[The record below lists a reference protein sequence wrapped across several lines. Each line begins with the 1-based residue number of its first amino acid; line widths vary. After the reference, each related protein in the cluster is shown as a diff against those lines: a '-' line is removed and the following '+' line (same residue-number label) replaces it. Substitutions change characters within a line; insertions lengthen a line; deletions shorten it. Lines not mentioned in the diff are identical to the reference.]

1 MKKIAIMQP
10 YFFPYLGYFSLI
22 KSVDQH
28 VIYDDVQFI
37 KGGWINR
44 NYVLINRQ
52 KSLFSIRLSKAGA
65 NRLINEIE
73 IIDDFLKFQKM
84 LRMAYGKAPY
94 KKPVLD
100 LVARICAYQN
110 KNLAAF
116 VGNSLREI
124 VAYLNIRSPLVFSS
138 LIKKGN
144 AKTAQDKVIA
154 ICRELQATIYIN
166 SIGGQS
172 LYDGASFSRQGIEL
186 QFIQAKPV
194 TYMQFGKAFVPNLSI
209 IDALMF
215 NSVENVRAMLDAFE
229 LINANASCAL
239 PN

>member
-52 KSLFSIRLSKAGA
+52 KNLFSIRLRKAGA
-65 NRLINEIE
+65 NRLINQIE

-100 LVARICAYQN
+100 LVARICAYPN

-124 VAYLNIRSPLVFSS
+124 VEYLNIRNSLVFSS

-144 AKTAQDKVIA
+144 AQKAQDKVIA
-154 ICRELQATIYIN
+154 ICRELQGTIYIN

-172 LYDGASFSRQGIEL
+172 LYDGPNFSRHGIEL
-186 QFIQAKPV
+186 KFIKVRPV

-229 LINANASCAL
+229 LISANAPCAL